1 MPPLSNI
8 QTSPTVKRLTT
19 VIDENEAL
27 SSKLKLMIEAA
38 ESQMDRIRIERETM
52 YLDIWDNIKNGITLP
67 ENSNIKDRYEYE
79 DPHVLVTDSLEL
91 IEERVTNVIRNSR
104 AKLIELSQ
112 KEQKSS
118 LEMFKL
124 MKATLSNGTSSIGEG
139 DNLLLSIKRGESPLQ
154 SVDEED
160 NDIDTSHV
168 IDDLDKEL
176 ELGIFNNKRRNNN
189 IV

>member
-1 MPPLSNI
+1 
-8 QTSPTVKRLTT
+8 
-19 VIDENEAL
+19 
-27 SSKLKLMIEAA
+27 
-38 ESQMDRIRIERETM
+38 MDRIRIERETM
-52 YLDIWDNIKNGITLP
+52 YLDIWDNIKNGIALP
-67 ENSNIKDRYEYE
+67 ENSDIKDRYEYE

-154 SVDEED
+154 IVDEED
-160 NDIDTSHV
+160 DDIDTSHV

-176 ELGIFNNKRRNNN
+176 ELGIFNNKKRRNN